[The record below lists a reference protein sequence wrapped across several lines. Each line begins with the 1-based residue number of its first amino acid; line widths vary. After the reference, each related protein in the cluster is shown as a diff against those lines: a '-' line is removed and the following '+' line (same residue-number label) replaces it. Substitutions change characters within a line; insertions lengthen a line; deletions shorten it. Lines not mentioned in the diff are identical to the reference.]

1 MRQRVW
7 TGRLQR
13 VHDCLELVVLALLI
27 SAVVLSYLTC
37 VPPYSEDIPPATTT
51 TRAPST
57 VTTTTVTTAL
67 SCMTPGCT
75 ISITIVETLTFAE
88 TVQTRVCRYGLGLAH
103 DVAEAWE
110 KDLHVAVLLLFL
122 LMVIIRAYTWLTKPS
137 REKSIPPALTCP
149 KCGGTTEYSIS
160 RRYYCS
166 NCQLS
171 FSREVEV

>member
-1 MRQRVW
+1 MW
-7 TGRLQR
+7 TGRLQL

-51 TRAPST
+51 TLAAST

-75 ISITIVETLTFAE
+75 ISITIVEPPLIFTE
-88 TVQTRVCRYGLGLAH
+88 TVQTRVCRYSLGLAH

-110 KDLHVAVLLLFL
+110 KNLHVAVLLFFL
-122 LMVIIRAYTWLTKPS
+122 LMVIIRVYTSLTKPS

-149 KCGGTTEYSIS
+149 KCGSTTEYSIS
-160 RRYYCS
+160 GRYYCS
-166 NCQLS
+166 NCQRS